1 MFQVGLGKKG
11 NEEGGKEM
19 SRLTYILVEL
29 DRIGVEEGEYEKS
42 CRGYELDSLEGQDM
56 RNK

>member
-19 SRLTYILVEL
+19 SRLIYILVGL
-29 DRIGVEEGEYEKS
+29 DRIGVEKREG
-42 CRGYELDSLEGQDM
+42 M
-56 RNK
+56 RSPAGVMNWTPLKVKI